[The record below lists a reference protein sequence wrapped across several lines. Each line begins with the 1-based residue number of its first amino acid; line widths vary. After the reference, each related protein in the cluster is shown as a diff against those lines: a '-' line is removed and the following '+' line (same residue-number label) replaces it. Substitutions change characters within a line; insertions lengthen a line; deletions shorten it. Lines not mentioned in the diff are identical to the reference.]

1 MNSFGINELSINIL
15 KNIFSKYENIKEVNL
30 YGSRAKGN
38 HHDRSDVDL
47 VICNSNI
54 DRQLLGNLILEIN
67 NSNFPYMVDIQVFEN
82 LKNEKLI
89 EHINRVGKVFYK
101 KEN

>member
-38 HHDRSDVDL
+38 YHDRSDVDL